1 MLAGL
6 GAPAAPP
13 RMRELDRIDRGI
25 LNILQEDASTPLRE
39 IAERVHSSVA
49 TCQRRIEKLRGDGV
63 LVKAVALV
71 DRVMAG
77 RPLTVFVSVELEK
90 QNTDILKQFEQRMRT
105 QPEVMSCYEVAGEFD
120 FHLIV
125 TVESMEEYSAFTRRV
140 FTSLNNVINVK
151 SLFAM
156 NCSKFETKL
165 TL

>member
-1 MLAGL
+1 MLASL
-6 GAPAAPP
+6 GAPIATP
-13 RMRELDRIDRGI
+13 RMRELDRIDRSI

-49 TCQRRIEKLRGDGV
+49 TCQRRIERLRADGV

-71 DRVMAG
+71 DRALAG

-90 QNTDILKQFEQRMRT
+90 QNTDVLKQFEHRMRSE
-105 QPEVMSCYEVAGEFD
+105 PEVMSCYEVAGEFD

-140 FTSLNNVINVK
+140 FTSHHNVINVK

>member
-1 MLAGL
+1 
-6 GAPAAPP
+6 
-13 RMRELDRIDRGI
+13 MRELDRIDRGI

-49 TCQRRIEKLRGDGV
+49 TCQRRIEKLRADGV

-71 DRVMAG
+71 DRVAAG

-90 QNTDILKQFEQRMRT
+90 QNTDILKQFEHRMRSE
-105 QPEVMSCYEVAGEFD
+105 PEVMSCYEVAGEFD
-120 FHLIV
+120 FHMIV
-125 TVESMEEYSAFTRRV
+125 TVESMEEYSVFTRRV
-140 FTSLNNVINVK
+140 FTSHNNVINVK